1 MPRVFFVT
9 GCSSGFGRELAQVL
23 LDAGENV
30 VATARKPTTIT
41 SFRNASESNFLP
53 LKLDVTKQSDIK
65 AAFDD
70 AVSKFG
76 RIDVLINNA
85 AYCLAGPFET
95 LSESQIRSQFDT
107 NVFAVMEIT
116 RGALEIMR
124 TQSPS
129 GGLIM
134 QNSSISGQLSFPL
147 VSVYSASKFAV
158 SGWTL
163 GIAAEVKP
171 EWNIKFC
178 VVEPGPFRTPG
189 VGSNLVVGDLPN
201 KHYDHLDARAFFD
214 TMDGKQPGDTTKG
227 AQAMYKL
234 SQLADPPLR
243 VVLGKLAHDAIQ
255 QKIADDQ
262 KLYSR
267 QDVVDIVTD
276 CEWDQ

>member
-1 MPRVFFVT
+1 MENIQHIPTSTPTHLSKQPPYQQCLVFSSSQGAPPAVSWGNVT
-9 GCSSGFGRELAQVL
+9 LIRYDADLQIVGRELAQVL

-30 VATARKPTTIT
+30 VATARKPETLT

-53 LKLDVTKQSDIK
+53 LRLDVTKQSNIE
-65 AAFDD
+65 AAFDA

-95 LSESQIRSQFDT
+95 LSEAQIRKQFDT

-116 RGALEIMR
+116 RRALEIMR

-147 VSVYSASKFAV
+147 VSVYSASKFAL
-158 SGWTL
+158 SGWSL
-163 GIAAEVKP
+163 GLAAEVKP

-201 KHYDHLDARAFFD
+201 KDYDHLDARAFFD
-214 TMDGKQPGDTTKG
+214 TMDGKQPGDTT
-227 AQAMYKL
+227 
-234 SQLADPPLR
+234 
-243 VVLGKLAHDAIQ
+243 
-255 QKIADDQ
+255 
-262 KLYSR
+262 
-267 QDVVDIVTD
+267 
-276 CEWDQ
+276 

>member
-1 MPRVFFVT
+1 MHIKASPYDHLIESSQHIPSKTPAYPSKQPSYQQCLV
-9 GCSSGFGRELAQVL
+9 CSSLQGARVAVGLESNVILIDVVADCLVVGRELAQVL

-65 AAFDD
+65 AAFAD

-214 TMDGKQPGDTTKG
+214 TMDGKQPGDTT
-227 AQAMYKL
+227 
-234 SQLADPPLR
+234 
-243 VVLGKLAHDAIQ
+243 
-255 QKIADDQ
+255 
-262 KLYSR
+262 
-267 QDVVDIVTD
+267 
-276 CEWDQ
+276 